1 MRIIGI
7 PWFRGGVVVGGPVSV
22 WTGSVFGSQSQIWS
36 AGSGR
41 CVAGVPVAVLRV
53 FMGLLVFCG
62 FAGVSWLAGASQSGL
77 SRTGLGFEYRF
88 LIRSVVQPAWATEL
102 RVCDSDD
109 AVGSLE
115 IRGFPM

>member
-1 MRIIGI
+1 MIRGLVRGIG
-7 PWFRGGVVVGGPVSV
+7 RLC
-22 WTGSVFGSQSQIWS
+22 
-36 AGSGR
+36 GR
-41 CVAGVPVAVLRV
+41 CAAPGLRV
-53 FMGLLVFCG
+53 CCGLLVFCG

-77 SRTGLGFEYRF
+77 SRTGLGFECRF
-88 LIRSVVQPAWATEL
+88 LIRSVVQSAWATEL

>member
-1 MRIIGI
+1 MLCGLVRGIG
-7 PWFRGGVVVGGPVSV
+7 RLC
-22 WTGSVFGSQSQIWS
+22 
-36 AGSGR
+36 GR
-41 CVAGVPVAVLRV
+41 CAASGLRV
-53 FMGLLVFCG
+53 CCGLLVFCG

-88 LIRSVVQPAWATEL
+88 LIRSVVQSAWATEL

>member
-1 MRIIGI
+1 MI
-7 PWFRGGVVVGGPVSV
+7 RGLGRG
-22 WTGSVFGSQSQIWS
+22 FGRLR
-36 AGSGR
+36 GR
-41 CVAGVPVAVLRV
+41 CAAPGLRV
-53 FMGLLVFCG
+53 CCGLLVFCG